1 MMSEQVEMNGE
12 MEQNKISGVIREQ
25 ELMIEELQKK
35 CEHEIERKL

>member
-25 ELMIEELQKK
+25 ELMIEEL
-35 CEHEIERKL
+35 